1 MNGEFNMQDESE
13 LLEDFDE
20 GTEELN
26 IPSSERG
33 IYHQTNQWPISS
45 LYEKY
50 KDNDLILNPD
60 YQRYYVWDTKKASN
74 LIESIILNIPIP
86 AIFTSE
92 EENNVEEV
100 IDGQQRLQSIFSF
113 IDGKFP
119 NGNIFRLSNLKILKD
134 LSGKKFSDLET
145 PMQKTIKKRALQV
158 TCIKSQTHD
167 DIKFEMFERL
177 NTNIT
182 KLNAQELRNCIY
194 RGKYMDFLKRMS
206 CNKDFLYI
214 INQKEIDN
222 KRMLHEELVLVF
234 CSLVHIPYLH
244 YKSPLK
250 QFLNADAK
258 LHRNASDDE
267 LSKLEGQFK
276 KSIDLIRTI
285 FDKDAFKV
293 FSIDEKT
300 YEACFSSMKVNQGLY
315 FILMYC
321 FTLYEKN
328 QVMPFADLIREE
340 LLNLQI
346 HNSEFR
352 DTLTGSGTNSKE
364 KIIKKF
370 DIWRDTLKGIMGY
383 PVKEPRSFTYQ
394 FKKQLWE
401 SNPTCSL
408 CDQKITHLDNAE
420 VDHIFCFWQGG
431 KTIPSNARL
440 AHRACNRMR
449 GADK

>member
-1 MNGEFNMQDESE
+1 MS
-13 LLEDFDE
+13 
-20 GTEELN
+20 
-26 IPSSERG
+26 
-33 IYHQTNQWPISS
+33 
-45 LYEKY
+45 K
-50 KDNDLILNPD
+50 
-60 YQRYYVWDTKKASN
+60 
-74 LIESIILNIPIP
+74 
-86 AIFTSE
+86 
-92 EENNVEEV
+92 
-100 IDGQQRLQSIFSF
+100 
-113 IDGKFP
+113 
-119 NGNIFRLSNLKILKD
+119 LKILND
-134 LSGKKFSDLET
+134 LSGKKFTDLET
-145 PMQKTIKKRALQV
+145 SIQKKIKKRELTV
-158 TCIKSQTHD
+158 TRIKSETHD

-182 KLNAQELRNCIY
+182 KLNAQELRNCLY
-194 RGKYMDFLKRMS
+194 RGRYMDFLKRMA
-206 CNKDFLYI
+206 CNQDFQYI
-214 INQKEIDN
+214 INQKGNDN
-222 KRMLHEELVLVF
+222 KRMLHEELILVF
-234 CSLVHIPYLH
+234 CALVHNSYLN

-258 LHRNASDDE
+258 QYRDAYDDE
-267 LSKLEGQFK
+267 LSKLEYQFK

-285 FDKDAFKV
+285 FDRDAFKV

-300 YEACFSSMKVNQGLY
+300 KEAGFSSLKVNQGLY

-328 QVMPFADLIREE
+328 QIMPFADLIREE

-346 HNSEFR
+346 HDDEFR

-370 DIWRDTLKGIMGY
+370 DIWRYTLNGIMGY
-383 PVKEPRSFTYQ
+383 PAKEPRSFTYQ

-408 CDQKITHLDNAE
+408 CGQNITHLDNAE
-420 VDHIFCFWQGG
+420 VDHIFCFWKGG

-440 AHRACNRMR
+440 THRACNRMR

>member
-1 MNGEFNMQDESE
+1 MQDESE
-13 LLEDFDE
+13 LLEDLED
-20 GTEELN
+20 GNGDLN
-26 IPSSERG
+26 IPSLERR
-33 IYHQTNQWPISS
+33 ISHVTTNYTISS

-50 KDNDLILNPD
+50 KDSDLILNPD
-60 YQRYYVWDTKKASN
+60 YQRYYVWDAKKASN
-74 LIESIILNIPIP
+74 LIESLILNIPIP
-86 AIFTSE
+86 VIFTSE
-92 EENNVEEV
+92 DTDEDKGDEV

-119 NGNIFRLSNLKILKD
+119 DGNTFRLSKLKILKD
-134 LSGKKFSDLET
+134 LSGKKFTDLET
-145 PMQKTIKKRALQV
+145 TIQKKIKKRELTV
-158 TCIKSQTHD
+158 TRIKSETHD

-182 KLNAQELRNCIY
+182 KLNAQELRNCLY
-194 RGKYMDFLKRMS
+194 RGRYMDFLKKMAV
-206 CNKDFLYI
+206 NQDFHYI
-214 INQKEIDN
+214 INQKETDN
-222 KRMLHEELVLVF
+222 KRMLHEELLLVF
-234 CSLVHIPYLH
+234 CALVHKSYLN
-244 YKSPLK
+244 YKPPLK

-258 LHRNASDDE
+258 QYRDASDDE
-267 LSKLEGQFK
+267 LSNLEYQFK
-276 KSIDLIRTI
+276 KSTDLIRTI

-300 YEACFSSMKVNQGLY
+300 KEAVFSALKVNQGLY

-321 FTLYEKN
+321 FTFYEKN

-346 HNSEFR
+346 HNVEFR

-383 PVKEPRSFTYQ
+383 PVKEPRSFSYQ

-401 SNPTCSL
+401 CNPTCIL
-408 CDQKITHLDNAE
+408 CSQKITHLDNAE
-420 VDHIFCFWQGG
+420 VDHIFCFWKGG

-440 AHRACNRMR
+440 AHRACNRIR